1 MTAVRKRAEETLWR
15 VGPGV
20 LEPYD
25 AGTSAQLRAK
35 GFKRGDV
42 LTTSL
47 KKARNP
53 GFHRLAHHL
62 GSLIAENLED
72 FEGMDSHAV
81 IKRLQWEAN
90 VGCDEFGAKAPG
102 LGLVMIR
109 TPRSLSFASMDEG
122 EFQQVIEGLCRY
134 IAKTYWPTC
143 TPEQVE
149 AMASAWVEA
158 T

>member
-1 MTAVRKRAEETLWR
+1 MTAIRKRAEETLWR
-15 VGPGV
+15 VGAGV

-42 LTTSL
+42 LAAVL
-47 KKARNP
+47 KKTRNP
-53 GFHRLAHHL
+53 KFHSLAHQL
-62 GSLIAENLED
+62 GRLIAENLED
-72 FEGMDSHAV
+72 FEGMGSHAV

-109 TPRSLSFASMDEG
+109 TPRSLSFQSMDEG
-122 EFQQVIEGLCRY
+122 EFQQVMKGLCSY
-134 IAKTYWPTC
+134 VAKAYWPTC

-149 AMASAWVEA
+149 AMASAWVEP